1 MKTRRTLRVLA
12 LALALLTLPAFIGS
26 LFDFARGKPFGLAQG
41 KLAAQGA
48 GPLVVVGG
56 GSTGEDIIARA
67 LQISGG
73 PAAVVAVLPQSSA
86 VADAGDG
93 SVQMWLK
100 AGARESYK
108 LGFDDRAAARRG
120 LERATLIWMPGG
132 SQSRFMDAITGTGL
146 DDVIRSR
153 HQAGTTVGGTSAG
166 AAVLSRIMI
175 TGDSD
180 LQSITAGKTVT
191 REGLGLWPDAIVDQ
205 HFLRRQRVNR
215 LIGAV
220 LDHPSLVGIGV
231 DESTAVIVR
240 GSAFEVIG
248 KSAVV
253 VVDGRR
259 GAISPTPPGGVHAGT
274 GLMLHVL
281 RAGMSWDLK

>member
-1 MKTRRTLRVLA
+1 MKFRA
-12 LALALLTLPAFIGS
+12 LAIALVLLTLSASPGS
-26 LFDFARGKPFGLAQG
+26 AQ
-41 KLAAQGA
+41 AP

-56 GSTGEDIIARA
+56 GSTGEEIISRA
-67 LQISGG
+67 LQMSGG
-73 PAAVVAVLPQSSA
+73 PAAIVAVLPQSSA

-108 LGFDDRAAARRG
+108 VGFDDRAAARRA

-146 DDVIRSR
+146 DDVIRFR

-166 AAVLSRIMI
+166 AAILSRIMI

-180 LQSITAGKTVT
+180 LQSIAAGKTVT
-191 REGLGLWPDAIVDQ
+191 REGLGLWPDVIVDQ

-215 LIGAV
+215 LISAV
-220 LDHPSLVGIGV
+220 LDHPTLVGVGV

-253 VVDGRR
+253 VVDGRH
-259 GAISPTPPGGVHAGT
+259 ATIPPTPLGAVHAGT
-274 GLMLHVL
+274 GLLLHVL
-281 RAGMSWDLK
+281 RAGTTWDLK